1 MNLTIPFSGKEKNI
15 DEIWIFRGKQTN
27 ESNQRVDLTV
37 APSLQSKRSF
47 AAGKVLG
54 LIDGL
59 HCRATAGHT

>member
-1 MNLTIPFSGKEKNI
+1 MTFGVLEK
-15 DEIWIFRGKQTN
+15 DKLK

-37 APSLQSKRSF
+37 APRLQSKRSF